1 MCLNADLSVST
12 KVLFFHVKMKQSKLP
27 FKMWMALLNHLKGL
41 KKKRWN
47 YLKEKIL
54 SWDEFQVQ
62 DYGINS
68 LKFPACWPTFL
79 IARWSLKQAS
89 QKITVQ
95 KDELFTSFS
104 HTVQLPISVCIRPQ
118 PVGSQSLSPVQVPF
132 VHGLQWLISQGD
144 HRENMFFEISEYPRI
159 ERFLFFVSS
168 VIKLQEKCLRIKG
181 RKKKQASLP
190 LSYMNTVDFKSDTE

>member
-132 VHGLQWLISQGD
+132 VHGL
-144 HRENMFFEISEYPRI
+144 
-159 ERFLFFVSS
+159 
-168 VIKLQEKCLRIKG
+168 
-181 RKKKQASLP
+181 
-190 LSYMNTVDFKSDTE
+190 